1 MDHRNRSP
9 GSTTKQSGKLRFPAE
24 WEDDAARAALGDV
37 AVLRD

>member
-1 MDHRNRSP
+1 MGHRNRSSA
-9 GSTTKQSGKLRFPAE
+9 STTEYSDKLRFPAE